1 MRKDLLR
8 EGAGKPGVLIAEDSE
23 DAARLLEFFLRREGF
38 EVVVAPDGMQVVELL
53 ETLDPPALVLLDM
66 MLPYVDGMQL
76 IGQIHAR
83 SGWEDV
89 PIVMLTALSEEQTVV
104 KALDA
109 GARDYI
115 TKPFQPMELMARIR
129 RLLKED

>member
-1 MRKDLLR
+1 MRRNPERD
-8 EGAGKPGVLIAEDSE
+8 GAGKPGVLIAEDAA

-38 EVVVAPDGMQVVELL
+38 EVFHAEDGLKVVELL

-76 IGQIHAR
+76 IGQIRGRA
-83 SGWEDV
+83 GWEDV

-129 RLLKED
+129 RILKEA